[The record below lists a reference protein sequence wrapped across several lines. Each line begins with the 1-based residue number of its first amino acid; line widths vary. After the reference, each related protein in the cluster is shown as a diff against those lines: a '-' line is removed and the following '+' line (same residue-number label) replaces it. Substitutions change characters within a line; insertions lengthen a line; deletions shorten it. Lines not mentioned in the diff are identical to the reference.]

1 LGLRKTASVEKMESN
16 NIRGTGEKK
25 RKRKYKRRTET
36 EEHL

>member
-25 RKRKYKRRTET
+25 RKRKYKRQAGREGD
-36 EEHL
+36 